1 MMTARPTDTAPCPG
15 RPPLSESLREAAR
28 QMSATGWLTL
38 AAGFAAAVWATAR
51 SGTPTVIATYAVAL
65 TAMLLAAAID
75 SVKQRLPNVLTIGG
89 AIVALAGLAAT
100 ELLGDESGWWRAIFG
115 GAIFTCWILATTL
128 IVPGSYGLGDV
139 KLAALCGILLT
150 WHSWPTLAGGMIAT
164 QIAIAAILLAARRR
178 RKMRVP
184 LGPSFAAGTLIALAV
199 TVL

>member
-1 MMTARPTDTAPCPG
+1 MTARPTDTACRPG

-38 AAGFAAAVWATAR
+38 AAGFAAAIWVTAR
-51 SGTPTVIATYAVAL
+51 SGLPTAITTYAVAL
-65 TAMLLAAAID
+65 ASMLLAGAID
-75 SVKQRLPNVLTIGG
+75 SVEQRLPNVLTIGG
-89 AIVALAGLAAT
+89 AIVALAGFAAT
-100 ELLGDESGWWRAIFG
+100 QLLGDESGWWRAIFG
-115 GAIFTCWILATTL
+115 GAIFTCWILAATL

-139 KLAALCGILLT
+139 KLAVLCGILLT

-164 QIAIAAILLAARRR
+164 QIAIATTLLVARRR

-199 TVL
+199 AAL